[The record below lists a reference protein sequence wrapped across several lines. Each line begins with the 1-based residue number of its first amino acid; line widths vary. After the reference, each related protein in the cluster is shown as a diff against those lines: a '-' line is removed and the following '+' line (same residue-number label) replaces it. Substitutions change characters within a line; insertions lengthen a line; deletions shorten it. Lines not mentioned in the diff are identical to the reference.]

1 MKLYGSFVIL
11 MKFLIDWLSI
21 VFIYL
26 TPKSYK
32 SIKILAD
39 KELSNLK
46 KRNPSFQNYKYKW
59 IYRAINY
66 VDAHIYLILIS
77 LVLLLL
83 VPIIL
88 INNEFT
94 DIYVPY
100 WGKFNLPNFILYSSK
115 INTDNLHSIM
125 ATIQATVFALIIP
138 IAVAIHEFVL
148 KDNKLK
154 EEMINFILE
163 ETKVKLITM
172 SSLSFLIW
180 LAIIEVIKVVSNG
193 FVASNLSLIIEV
205 FWLTLNL
212 ALIAYF
218 TFTTLNLVNRSFFDN
233 ALRQFIATK
242 IYPSELKTY
251 LKRNMYLNLANNEN
265 HNDSQTN

>member
-1 MKLYGSFVIL
+1 

-32 SIKILAD
+32 SINILAD

-46 KRNPSFQNYKYKW
+46 KKNSSFQNYRYKW

-66 VDAHIYLILIS
+66 FNTRIYLMLIS
-77 LVLLLL
+77 LVFLLL
-83 VPIIL
+83 VPITL
-88 INNEFT
+88 VNNAFT

-100 WGKFNLPNFILYSSK
+100 WGRFDLSNYILSHSK
-115 INTDNLHSIM
+115 VSTNNLHSIM

-163 ETKVKLITM
+163 ETKVKLITV

-180 LAIIEVIKVVSNG
+180 LAIIEVINVVSQGFVVSNI
-193 FVASNLSLIIEV
+193 SLIIET

-212 ALIAYF
+212 ILIAYF

-242 IYPSELKTY
+242 IYPNELKIY
-251 LKRNMYLNLANNEN
+251 LKRNIYLNLANNEN
-265 HNDSQTN
+265 HND

>member
-1 MKLYGSFVIL
+1 
-11 MKFLIDWLSI
+11 MKFLTDWLSI

-32 SIKILAD
+32 SINILAD

-46 KRNPSFQNYKYKW
+46 KKNSSFQNYRYKW
-59 IYRAINY
+59 IYRALNY
-66 VDAHIYLILIS
+66 FNTRIYLMLIS
-77 LVLLLL
+77 LVFLLL
-83 VPIIL
+83 VPITL
-88 INNEFT
+88 VNNAFT

-100 WGKFNLPNFILYSSK
+100 WGRFDLSNYILSHSK
-115 INTDNLHSIM
+115 VSANNLHSIM

-163 ETKVKLITM
+163 ETKVKLITV

-180 LAIIEVIKVVSNG
+180 LAIIEVIAVVSQGFVVSNI
-193 FVASNLSLIIEV
+193 SLIIET

-212 ALIAYF
+212 ILIAYF

-242 IYPSELKTY
+242 IYPNELKIY
-251 LKRNMYLNLANNEN
+251 LKRNIYLNLANNEN
-265 HNDSQTN
+265 HND

>member
-1 MKLYGSFVIL
+1 
-11 MKFLIDWLSI
+11 MKFLTDWLSI

-26 TPKSYK
+26 TPRSYK
-32 SIKILAD
+32 SINILAD

-46 KRNPSFQNYKYKW
+46 KKNSSFQNYRYKW
-59 IYRAINY
+59 TYRALDYFNT
-66 VDAHIYLILIS
+66 HIYLMLIS
-77 LVLLLL
+77 LVFLLL
-83 VPIIL
+83 VPITL
-88 INNEFT
+88 VNNAFT

-100 WGKFNLPNFILYSSK
+100 WGRFDLSNYILSHSK
-115 INTDNLHSIM
+115 VSAHNLHSIM

-163 ETKVKLITM
+163 ETKVKLITV

-180 LAIIEVIKVVSNG
+180 LAIIEVITVVSQGFVVSNI
-193 FVASNLSLIIEV
+193 SLIIET

-212 ALIAYF
+212 ILIAYF

-242 IYPSELKTY
+242 IYPNELKIY
-251 LKRNMYLNLANNEN
+251 LKRNIYLNLANNEN
-265 HNDSQTN
+265 HND